1 MSDKTQI
8 TAHSGSDGTPD
19 NSLACVEYALSTAA
33 DAFEVDVRRLA
44 DGTLALGHDAADHT
58 APTLREVL
66 ALAAAKP
73 GVRIN
78 CDLKERGLEPD
89 VAALAAECGMS
100 GRLIFSGSVDVN
112 IFAAHPELH
121 DCAEVYLNIEEY
133 VPDLYLNYRNIPDFE
148 LTAAEIITKVC
159 REHGIA
165 TVNMNQVLIT
175 RQGLHPLPCR
185 AQPRARRELP
195 PHPNAEGQRH
205 RPFRLDGQRGSLPR
219 LVPHAR
225 RPQYHDAQTCT
236 RTPSARQVNKTPSQ
250 REHSRAMAFSLEIGR
265 FFVGQRTGAVA
276 QTGGRGV
283 DEYAQHG

>member
-1 MSDKTQI
+1 MSDKTLI

-19 NSLACVEYALSTAA
+19 NTLACVEYALSTAV

-73 GVRIN
+73 GL
-78 CDLKERGLEPD
+78 LKPQGATRRLHNGRARLPQQWKKGH
-89 VAALAAECGMS
+89 VAECGMS
-100 GRLIFSGSVDVN
+100 GRLILSGSVDVG

-175 RQGLHPLPCR
+175 RRFIETLKDSGIALSAWTVNEEIFLDWFLKQGVR
-185 AQPRARRELP
+185 
-195 PHPNAEGQRH
+195 NITT
-205 RPFRLDGQRGSLPR
+205 
-219 LVPHAR
+219 R
-225 RPQYHDAQTCT
+225 RPALALRLRD
-236 RTPSARQVNKTPSQ
+236 R
-250 REHSRAMAFSLEIGR
+250 
-265 FFVGQRTGAVA
+265 
-276 QTGGRGV
+276 
-283 DEYAQHG
+283 

>member
-1 MSDKTQI
+1 MSDKTLI

-33 DAFEVDVRRLA
+33 DAFEVDVRRLS

-58 APTLREVL
+58 APTLREVFT
-66 ALAAAKP
+66 LAAAKP
-73 GVRIN
+73 GVRVN

-100 GRLIFSGSVDVN
+100 GRLIFSGSVDAG

-148 LTAAEIITKVC
+148 LTAAQTITRVC
-159 REHGIA
+159 REHGIS

-175 RQGLHPLPCR
+175 RRFIETLHENGIALS
-185 AQPRARRELP
+185 AWTVNEELFLDWFLGEDVRNITTRKP
-195 PHPNAEGQRH
+195 ALAL
-205 RPFRLDGQRGSLPR
+205 RLR
-219 LVPHAR
+219 
-225 RPQYHDAQTCT
+225 DA
-236 RTPSARQVNKTPSQ
+236 K
-250 REHSRAMAFSLEIGR
+250 
-265 FFVGQRTGAVA
+265 
-276 QTGGRGV
+276 
-283 DEYAQHG
+283 

>member
-1 MSDKTQI
+1 MC
-8 TAHSGSDGTPD
+8 A
-19 NSLACVEYALSTAA
+19 ALRTERSRSATMPP
-33 DAFEVDVRRLA
+33 
-44 DGTLALGHDAADHT
+44 
-58 APTLREVL
+58 PTLREVL

-78 CDLKERGLEPD
+78 CDLKERGLEPA
-89 VAALAAECGMS
+89 VAALAAECGMA

-175 RQGLHPLPCR
+175 RRFIETLKDSGIALSAWTVNEEIFSARALSPRPAVVGSMNTLSTVRQSVASCTGFSIMPARQLHTAPQLVSAFTSRRSALTTALTMPTQNHGFLILTFQFMPVPPPVRRSAGPPR
-185 AQPRARRELP
+185 APVPRARRIP
-195 PHPNAEGQRH
+195 
-205 RPFRLDGQRGSLPR
+205 
-219 LVPHAR
+219 V
-225 RPQYHDAQTCT
+225 
-236 RTPSARQVNKTPSQ
+236 
-250 REHSRAMAFSLEIGR
+250 RA
-265 FFVGQRTGAVA
+265 
-276 QTGGRGV
+276 
-283 DEYAQHG
+283 

>member
-1 MSDKTQI
+1 MSDKTLI

-19 NSLACVEYALSTAA
+19 NTFACVEYALSTAV

-78 CDLKERGLEPD
+78 CDLKERGLELA

-100 GRLIFSGSVDVN
+100 GRLILSGSVDVG

-148 LTAAEIITKVC
+148 LTAAEIITKV
-159 REHGIA
+159 
-165 TVNMNQVLIT
+165 
-175 RQGLHPLPCR
+175 
-185 AQPRARRELP
+185 
-195 PHPNAEGQRH
+195 
-205 RPFRLDGQRGSLPR
+205 
-219 LVPHAR
+219 
-225 RPQYHDAQTCT
+225 
-236 RTPSARQVNKTPSQ
+236 
-250 REHSRAMAFSLEIGR
+250 
-265 FFVGQRTGAVA
+265 
-276 QTGGRGV
+276 
-283 DEYAQHG
+283 

>member
-1 MSDKTQI
+1 MSDKTLI

-19 NSLACVEYALSTAA
+19 NTLACVEYALSTAV

-78 CDLKERGLEPD
+78 CDLKERGLEP
-89 VAALAAECGMS
+89 A
-100 GRLIFSGSVDVN
+100 
-112 IFAAHPELH
+112 FAAHPELH

-175 RQGLHPLPCR
+175 RRFIETLKDSGIALSAWTVNEEIFLDWFLKQGVR
-185 AQPRARRELP
+185 
-195 PHPNAEGQRH
+195 NITT
-205 RPFRLDGQRGSLPR
+205 
-219 LVPHAR
+219 R
-225 RPQYHDAQTCT
+225 RPALALRLRD
-236 RTPSARQVNKTPSQ
+236 R
-250 REHSRAMAFSLEIGR
+250 
-265 FFVGQRTGAVA
+265 
-276 QTGGRGV
+276 
-283 DEYAQHG
+283 

>member
-1 MSDKTQI
+1 MSDKTLI

-19 NSLACVEYALSTAA
+19 NSLACVRYALSTAA
-33 DAFEVDVRRLA
+33 DAFEVDVRRLS

-66 ALAAAKP
+66 
-73 GVRIN
+73 
-78 CDLKERGLEPD
+78 
-89 VAALAAECGMS
+89 ALAAECGMS

-148 LTAAEIITKVC
+148 LTAAEIITKIC

-175 RQGLHPLPCR
+175 RRFIETLKDSGIALSAWTVNEDLFLDWFLTQGVR
-185 AQPRARRELP
+185 
-195 PHPNAEGQRH
+195 NITT
-205 RPFRLDGQRGSLPR
+205 
-219 LVPHAR
+219 R
-225 RPQYHDAQTCT
+225 RPALALRLRD
-236 RTPSARQVNKTPSQ
+236 R
-250 REHSRAMAFSLEIGR
+250 
-265 FFVGQRTGAVA
+265 
-276 QTGGRGV
+276 
-283 DEYAQHG
+283 

>member
-1 MSDKTQI
+1 MSDNIQI

-19 NSLACVEYALSTAA
+19 NSLACVEYALSTAV

-78 CDLKERGLEPD
+78 CDLKERGLEPA

-100 GRLIFSGSVDVN
+100 GRLILSGSVDVD

-121 DCAEVYLNIEEY
+121 DCAEV
-133 VPDLYLNYRNIPDFE
+133 YLNYRNIPDFE

-175 RQGLHPLPCR
+175 RRFIETLKDSGIALSAWTVNEEIFLDWFLKQGVR
-185 AQPRARRELP
+185 
-195 PHPNAEGQRH
+195 NITT
-205 RPFRLDGQRGSLPR
+205 
-219 LVPHAR
+219 R
-225 RPQYHDAQTCT
+225 RPALALRLRD
-236 RTPSARQVNKTPSQ
+236 R
-250 REHSRAMAFSLEIGR
+250 
-265 FFVGQRTGAVA
+265 
-276 QTGGRGV
+276 
-283 DEYAQHG
+283 

>member
-1 MSDKTQI
+1 MSDNIQI

-19 NSLACVEYALSTAA
+19 NSLACVEYALSTAV

-78 CDLKERGLEPD
+78 CDLKERGLEPA

-100 GRLIFSGSVDVN
+100 GRLILSGSVDVG

-175 RQGLHPLPCR
+175 RRFIETLKDSGIAL
-185 AQPRARRELP
+185 
-195 PHPNAEGQRH
+195 
-205 RPFRLDGQRGSLPR
+205 
-219 LVPHAR
+219 
-225 RPQYHDAQTCT
+225 
-236 RTPSARQVNKTPSQ
+236 SA
-250 REHSRAMAFSLEIGR
+250 
-265 FFVGQRTGAVA
+265 
-276 QTGGRGV
+276 
-283 DEYAQHG
+283 